1 MIAPVGAPNFAEALR
16 AGSDTF
22 HSLKKVLKK
31 KGYHTG
37 VDDEGGSPPGPY
49 PAEEAMELLDHAVE
63 KAGYKAG
70 LDIAISLDPA
80 ASEPYENGAYVFH
93 KSGGRSKSSEEMVE
107 FWADWTK
114 RYPEIVSLEDGLAED
129 DWAGWQELT
138 NRLGEKIRLVGDDVF
153 VSKPWRL

>member
-31 KGYHTG
+31 KGSDTG
-37 VDDEGGSPPGPY
+37 VDDEGGFAPGPH

-70 LDIAISLDPA
+70 LDIAISLIRQPA
-80 ASEPYENGAYVFH
+80 RYMKTVHMSFTSQADAARVPS
-93 KSGGRSKSSEEMVE
+93 KWSSSGLTGPN
-107 FWADWTK
+107 D
-114 RYPEIVSLEDGLAED
+114 PEIVSLEDGLAED

-138 NRLGEKIRLVGDDVF
+138 NRLGDKIRLVGDDVF
-153 VSKPWRL
+153 VSKPWQL